1 MATPL
6 NMPQMGYDMHEGTL
20 VRWLKS
26 EDDEVSLGE
35 PIAEIETDKAVV
47 EVEATAAGL
56 LRKILAAE
64 GTTVP
69 VGQPIAIIGEAGEDI
84 EGLVADDSSSDDSEA
99 TAEEPT
105 GIPLPPPIV
114 EPELLAA
121 EAPPESEHEMRASP
135 VARRLAAE
143 RGIDLSLITGTG
155 PGNRITRDDVL
166 WYKPPEPD
174 DEDEAVD
181 EEPAEPVMEAEP
193 VDEVPAE
200 PVMDA
205 ESADEEPAEPVM
217 EAETVDE
224 VPAEPVMEAEPVDE
238 VPAEPVMET
247 EPVEDEPAEP
257 EMEAEAV
264 DEVPAEPV
272 MEAEVA
278 EEEPAEPAMEAEP
291 VEDEPAEPEME
302 AEAVDEV
309 PAEPVMEAEAAEEEP
324 AEPAMEDEPV
334 AEEPAEPVME
344 AEAAD
349 EEPDEPAMEAEAV
362 AEEPAEPVME
372 AEAADE
378 EPDEPAMEAEAA
390 DEEPDEP
397 AMEAEVVDEVPD
409 EPVMEAEAAEAEAA
423 PEEDAPSNVIP
434 LSRTRRQIARVTA
447 RSKQEIPHFYV
458 STEIDMSQAME
469 MRRQLNNRLDDDS
482 RVSVNDLVVKAS
494 VDALQQ
500 YPSFNASYSDDGI
513 VMHDTVNVG
522 LAIAQDDGLLVPAL
536 LDCAG
541 KSLVELATASKDLAR
556 RAGSG
561 ALHAQEYAGATFAIS
576 NMGMF
581 GVSSFVAIIQPPQS
595 AILAV
600 GAVAKQA
607 VVRDGGVVA
616 ADMMT
621 ATLSADHRVV
631 DGADG
636 ARFIGEIK
644 HILENPFSL
653 LL

>member
-84 EGLVADDSSSDDSEA
+84 EGLGVDDSSSDDSEA
-99 TAEEPT
+99 TPEEPT

-114 EPELLAA
+114 EPELLAT

-174 DEDEAVD
+174 DEDDETVD
-181 EEPAEPVMEAEP
+181 EEPTEPAMEAEP
-193 VDEVPAE
+193 GDEVPAE
-200 PVMDA
+200 PAMEAEPGDEVPAEPAMEVEPGDEVPAEPAMEA
-205 ESADEEPAEPVM
+205 ESADEEPAEPAM
-217 EAETVDE
+217 EAEADVE
-224 VPAEPVMEAEPVDE
+224 EPT
-238 VPAEPVMET
+238 EPVMET
-247 EPVEDEPAEP
+247 EP
-257 EMEAEAV
+257 
-264 DEVPAEPV
+264 
-272 MEAEVA
+272 
-278 EEEPAEPAMEAEP
+278 
-291 VEDEPAEPEME
+291 
-302 AEAVDEV
+302 VDEV
-309 PAEPVMEAEAAEEEP
+309 PAEPVMEAEAVDEVPAEPAMEAESVDEEP
-324 AEPAMEDEPV
+324 AEPAMEAEAVDEVPDEPVMEAEAAEEEPV
-334 AEEPAEPVME
+334 AEEPAEPV
-344 AEAAD
+344 
-349 EEPDEPAMEAEAV
+349 
-362 AEEPAEPVME
+362 
-372 AEAADE
+372 
-378 EPDEPAMEAEAA
+378 MEAEAA

-423 PEEDAPSNVIP
+423 PEEDAPSNVVP

>member
-99 TAEEPT
+99 SAEEPT

-114 EPELLAA
+114 EPEQLAA

-174 DEDEAVD
+174 DEDDEEEPDEPVMEDEAGDKEPDEPAMEAEAGDEEPAEPAMEDEAGDKEPDEPAMEAEAGDEEPAEPAMEDEARDEEPAEPAMEVEADDEEPAEPAMEAEADEEEPAEPAMEADAADEEPAEPVMEAEAGDEEPDEPVMETEADDEEPAEPVMETEAGDEEPAEPVMEADAAD

-193 VDEVPAE
+193 VDA
-200 PVMDA
+200 
-205 ESADEEPAEPVM
+205 
-217 EAETVDE
+217 
-224 VPAEPVMEAEPVDE
+224 
-238 VPAEPVMET
+238 
-247 EPVEDEPAEP
+247 EPAEP
-257 EMEAEAV
+257 EM
-264 DEVPAEPV
+264 
-272 MEAEVA
+272 
-278 EEEPAEPAMEAEP
+278 
-291 VEDEPAEPEME
+291 
-302 AEAVDEV
+302 
-309 PAEPVMEAEAAEEEP
+309 
-324 AEPAMEDEPV
+324 
-334 AEEPAEPVME
+334 
-344 AEAAD
+344 
-349 EEPDEPAMEAEAV
+349 
-362 AEEPAEPVME
+362 
-372 AEAADE
+372 
-378 EPDEPAMEAEAA
+378 
-390 DEEPDEP
+390 
-397 AMEAEVVDEVPD
+397 
-409 EPVMEAEAAEAEAA
+409 EAAEAEAA

-434 LSRTRRQIARVTA
+434 LSRTRRQIARVTT
-447 RSKQEIPHFYV
+447 RSKQEVPHFYV
-458 STEIDMSQAME
+458 SVEIDMSQAME
-469 MRRQLNNRLDDDS
+469 MRRQLNTRLDDDS

-600 GAVAKQA
+600 AAVAKQA

-636 ARFIGEIK
+636 ARFIREIK
-644 HILENPFSL
+644 RILENPFSL

>member
-121 EAPPESEHEMRASP
+121 EAPAESEHEMRASP

-174 DEDEAVD
+174 DEDEA
-181 EEPAEPVMEAEP
+181 
-193 VDEVPAE
+193 
-200 PVMDA
+200 
-205 ESADEEPAEPVM
+205 ADEEPAEPVM
-217 EAETVDE
+217 EAEAADE
-224 VPAEPVMEAEPVDE
+224 EEPAEPIMEAEAAEEEPAEPAMEDEAADEEEPAEPVMEAEADDEEPAEPVMEDEADDE
-238 VPAEPVMET
+238 VPAEPIMED
-247 EPVEDEPAEP
+247 EAVDEEPAEP
-257 EMEAEAV
+257 EMEAEAAE
-264 DEVPAEPV
+264 EVPAEPV

-278 EEEPAEPAMEAEP
+278 DE
-291 VEDEPAEPEME
+291 EPAEPEME
-302 AEAVDEV
+302 AEVADEE

-324 AEPAMEDEPV
+324 AEPVMEAE
-334 AEEPAEPVME
+334 AAEEEPAEPVME
-344 AEAAD
+344 AEVV
-349 EEPDEPAMEAEAV
+349 E
-362 AEEPAEPVME
+362 EEPAEPEME
-372 AEAADE
+372 PEEA
-378 EPDEPAMEAEAA
+378 PT
-390 DEEPDEP
+390 
-397 AMEAEVVDEVPD
+397 
-409 EPVMEAEAAEAEAA
+409 AEAEAA

-469 MRRQLNNRLDDDS
+469 MRRQLNTRLDDDS